1 MSTVSFEEGFSRDV
15 TNIGHWGCGTVELY
29 LQSSADF
36 EKAKP
41 LIDWAVDEN
50 WIWDFLMIDEIEDFI
65 DNLFLSIQTFN
76 SQSFTEKTSP
86 DFYDYITV
94 DESHHAAAPTYQ
106 KLLSYY

>member
-1 MSTVSFEEGFSRDV
+1 
-15 TNIGHWGCGTVELY
+15 
-29 LQSSADF
+29 
-36 EKAKP
+36 
-41 LIDWAVDEN
+41 
-50 WIWDFLMIDEIEDFI
+50 MIDEIEDFI

-76 SQSFTEKTSP
+76 AQSFTEKTSP